1 MENLTLIELYQIKS
15 RLIKE
20 SMTTEPLWLEV
31 LESIKVIEDRIF
43 EDTSATGGPV
53 VGGGGGITGNPIT
66 LGNTPVGPKWAS
78 GGGDDKGYINIPYN
92 PGGGTNK
99 MMQRV
104 PVMGTGHGPRTGKK
118 TREKRL
124 DINAIRKS
132 LAQRKDFQRKE
143 GEKKVMDFDNFTKDE
158 INTIKK

>member
-1 MENLTLIELYQIKS
+1 
-15 RLIKE
+15 
-20 SMTTEPLWLEV
+20 
-31 LESIKVIEDRIF
+31 
-43 EDTSATGGPV
+43 
-53 VGGGGGITGNPIT
+53 
-66 LGNTPVGPKWAS
+66 
-78 GGGDDKGYINIPYN
+78 
-92 PGGGTNK
+92 

-118 TREKRL
+118 TREKKL

-143 GEKKVMDFDNFTKDE
+143 GEKKVMNFDNFTKDE

>member
-20 SMTTEPLWLEV
+20 SMTEEPLWFEV
-31 LESIKVIEDRIF
+31 LESIKVIEDKIF
-43 EDTSATGGPV
+43 ETSATGGPV
-53 VGGGGGITGNPIT
+53 VGGGGGMTGNPIS
-66 LGNTPVGPKWAS
+66 LGKTPLGPKWAS
-78 GGGDDKGYINIPYN
+78 GGGDDKGYINAPYN
-92 PGGGTNK
+92 PGGADR

-132 LAQRKDFQRKE
+132 LAQRKE